1 MYMSNFKIKI
11 DTKKLEKN
19 SNKHIQQIVYD
30 RQKELISKQQIER
43 SDESMYVLPSKEEEL
58 LEILLRKYDGNEAM
72 QVSGSSDE
80 IPVSMHYGLKEHFT
94 TLKLNDYI
102 SQYQLT
108 LGGWFV
114 VLNLEGI
121 EYFEKKGMRK
131 ELFEELAEN
140 EKELLR
146 EIIDVE
152 DRDGNITEL
161 LSSKI
166 DLDKKDIVKSIIA
179 SLKKN
184 GLISVNWASNNV
196 FSATLTNPGRTYFER
211 EKRYL
216 ERLQISENNTYNFGN
231 IAVDG
236 NFVVGDVINSV
247 LNVDNR
253 INQIENK
260 IKEKA
265 NEEDKENLKELLE
278 EAKEIIENIKNNGS
292 IEKRKGFFR
301 KITEHAN
308 KYGWFYAEIVN
319 LIGITVL
326 GKIGGE

>member
-1 MYMSNFKIKI
+1 MSKFKIKI

-19 SNKHIQQIVYD
+19 LNEQIEQLVYNK
-30 RQKELISKQQIER
+30 QKEMLVAQKLE
-43 SDESMYVLPSKEEEL
+43 ESGGNMVILPSKEEEL
-58 LEILLRKYDGNEAM
+58 LKMLLQKYDGNEAM
-72 QVSGSSDE
+72 QVAGSSDE
-80 IPVSMHYGLKEHFT
+80 IPKSMFFGLKDHFL
-94 TLKLNDYI
+94 TLKLNNYI
-102 SQYQLT
+102 SQFQLT

-146 EIIDVE
+146 EIIDIE
-152 DRDGNITEL
+152 CNDGNIVEF

-166 DLDKKDIVKSIIA
+166 NMDKKDIVRGIIG
-179 SLKKN
+179 SLTKN
-184 GLISVNWASNNV
+184 GLLSVKWASNNV
-196 FSATLTNPGRTYFER
+196 FFARLTNSGRTYFER
-211 EKRYL
+211 EKKYL
-216 ERLQISENNTYNFGN
+216 ERLQQSFNNTYNFGN

-236 NFVVGDVINSV
+236 NLVFGDVINST

-253 INQIENK
+253 VTEIENQ

-265 NEEDKENLKELLE
+265 NEEDVENLKDLLE
-278 EAKEIIENIKNNGS
+278 EAKEIIENIKNNS
-292 IEKRKGFFR
+292 TIEKRKGFFR

-308 KYGWFYAEIVN
+308 KYAWFYAEIVN
-319 LIGITVL
+319 LIGTAVL

>member
-1 MYMSNFKIKI
+1 MSNFKIKL

-19 SNKHIQQIVYD
+19 INKHIEQIVYNK
-30 RQKELISKQQIER
+30 QKELVMKRKKER
-43 SDESMYVLPSKEEEL
+43 RDGSMYVLPNKEEEL
-58 LEILLRKYDGNEAM
+58 LEILLQKYDGNEAM
-72 QVSGSSDE
+72 QVSGDSDE
-80 IPVSMHYGLKEHFT
+80 IPISMHYGLKEHFT

-102 SQYQLT
+102 SQFQLT

-140 EKELLR
+140 EKELLK
-146 EIIDVE
+146 EIIDIE
-152 DRDGNITEL
+152 NRDGNVAEF

-166 DLDKKDIVKSIIA
+166 ALDKKDIVRGVIC

-184 GLISVNWASNNV
+184 GLISVKWASNNIFFAV
-196 FSATLTNPGRTYFER
+196 LTNSGRTYFER
-211 EKRYL
+211 EKKYM
-216 ERLQISENNTYNFGN
+216 ERLQQSSNNTYNFGN
-231 IAVDG
+231 VAVDG
-236 NFVVGDVINSV
+236 NFVIGDVINST
-247 LNVDNR
+247 LNVDSR
-253 INQIENK
+253 ITEIKNQ

-265 NEEDKENLKELLE
+265 SEEDIENLKDLLE
-278 EAKEIIENIKNNGS
+278 EAKEIIENIKNNS
-292 IEKRKGFFR
+292 IIEKRKGFFR

-319 LIGITVL
+319 LIGTAVL